1 MNFSCFFAVGSSSS
15 ASSDCSLLLLVV
27 NEWLFYS
34 GCLEP
39 PNGVNGASKRPFW
52 RLQTPRTLPPVSP
65 LLWFRHA
72 PLGEHPLVIP
82 PFLRGYRGGYC
93 SPCRRHD
100 FHDAEF
106 AVLSHL
112 DDIDGRIRST
122 KVLIKQ
128 KSLGKDTPT
137 IFGAV
142 FESTLNPETRRSGG
156 MHYTSIEN
164 IHKVTHCS

>member
-27 NEWLFYS
+27 NEWLFHS
-34 GCLEP
+34 RCLEP

-106 AVLSHL
+106 AVLSLL
-112 DDIDGRIRST
+112 DEALFLGHREAKNALVRALPRLSCPRKST
-122 KVLIKQ
+122 
-128 KSLGKDTPT
+128 PHT
-137 IFGAV
+137 IAPF
-142 FESTLNPETRRSGG
+142 L
-156 MHYTSIEN
+156 YT
-164 IHKVTHCS
+164 

>member
-1 MNFSCFFAVGSSSS
+1 MARSPEIFSDDAKVRHSENPLTNIDQHHVNFSCFFAVESSSS

-27 NEWLFYS
+27 NEWLFHS
-34 GCLEP
+34 RCLEP
-39 PNGVNGASKRPFW
+39 PFTPFGASIHPVW
-52 RLQTPRTLPPVSP
+52 RLQTSRTLPPVSP

-100 FHDAEF
+100 FHDAEA

-112 DDIDGRIRST
+112 DEAQFLG
-122 KVLIKQ
+122 LIQ
-128 KSLGKDTPT
+128 D
-137 IFGAV
+137 AV
-142 FESTLNPETRRSGG
+142 IILKP
-156 MHYTSIEN
+156 
-164 IHKVTHCS
+164 

>member
-1 MNFSCFFAVGSSSS
+1 M
-15 ASSDCSLLLLVV
+15 VV
-27 NEWLFYS
+27 PFEVF
-34 GCLEP
+34 
-39 PNGVNGASKRPFW
+39 GASKRGEW
-52 RLQTPRTLPPVSP
+52 SLQTTLLEAPNAPDFAAVSP